1 MARRFVSLWS
11 VRAVR
16 YLACPAL
23 VAINLSAPVLA
34 QDTES
39 DLASVTAQGVAPAG
53 CNVFAENAD
62 TDGVQIVRA
71 ICAGRVMIL
80 GPATSYTAIPNQK
93 LAATLVDMRM
103 GHERRVWLLSVGAD
117 GLPLLEE
124 ISGQI
129 ALAAGRGPMSD
140 IGDVVVEPDEFASA
154 GRIAVQADARAEAAP
169 GQLRRIALDEQL
181 ARERSR

>member
-1 MARRFVSLWS
+1 
-11 VRAVR
+11 
-16 YLACPAL
+16 
-23 VAINLSAPVLA
+23 
-34 QDTES
+34 
-39 DLASVTAQGVAPAG
+39 
-53 CNVFAENAD
+53 
-62 TDGVQIVRA
+62 
-71 ICAGRVMIL
+71 MIL

-103 GHERRVWLLSVGAD
+103 EHERRIWLLSIGSD

-140 IGDVVVEPDEFASA
+140 IGDVVVEPGEFASS
-154 GRIAVQADARAEAAP
+154 GRIAVQADDRAESAP